1 MNSADSSSMAAVKN
15 ALQKYL
21 TVRNSVFEK
30 NKLGERDIIA
40 LYFDDGV
47 KEATKQRFED
57 VGIKVKNTGYNPADD
72 VKKPY
77 ELIEYDR
84 DRLGQAYDAAY
95 EAVNSY
101 LLGRQSLFKYG
112 RGKARLKQVESLK
125 ERLKLDNMRFWLS
138 SSRRNL
144 LNSYDFKYDVQKS
157 EDGDFENMRKA
168 AFPTWLRMVRLNDMN
183 TKGDMARAILEK
195 RQREQGKLPGIGE
208 RMALSLIRGMKK
220 GGNYIGMGWSFAGGL
235 IDRGLGLAT
244 MLAANTLELAGKVIK
259 APLKLMSGAFNKLSA
274 AFGQK
279 KRWRMDYSLTSGWK
293 SIDDGRRIFRRYL
306 KGACILPA
314 AVIESVTRGI
324 PYIFG
329 HHFKSGVYKRT
340 SRWSKDIFDDVK
352 NVFGSISGKKY
363 DIQDRAYEEMKMAG
377 GYFQDKDGSLEFYRV
392 DEKSD
397 QAEEEED
404 KEHDY
409 VIKQLDENIRRRK
422 DRKNKFKK
430 TEEDVKNELAS
441 GEISTKLAEEFK
453 KIDKQYG
460 KGVPKKDILD
470 IKQTAAIIE
479 KISDQTVGNALS
491 EEMQNEASSF
501 KGVDSRTH
509 AVLMRPVNLNK
520 EGKPLTKDDETNLWL
535 NELDHNGYRSGK
547 VSDRKP
553 HLDFVAKEAM
563 GLMFTSKQLKDEK
576 YIRSHRAKAI
586 RALSFFHGLINTYTR
601 HEKYYLTQADPEIRI
616 FMYLVAGSG
625 TYIERLNKAV
635 SGALMSEGFTYSMF
649 PGSSSLGFVFVNYR
663 DGREYKVIK
672 KYNKQMCKLP
682 SQVGQEAIGLY
693 GELEEQEEQYDI
705 NDYDNL
711 EQLLDK
717 VDKTIKKSDISSAQS
732 YRCRDLFEKNDGK
745 VDAAKLD
752 EESVRSL
759 DEYDK
764 NIDKQAYKD
773 RMLKEIDDYVKT
785 SGKVGFAP
793 GIIDDLS

>member
-1 MNSADSSSMAAVKN
+1 M
-15 ALQKYL
+15 
-21 TVRNSVFEK
+21 
-30 NKLGERDIIA
+30 
-40 LYFDDGV
+40 
-47 KEATKQRFED
+47 
-57 VGIKVKNTGYNPADD
+57 
-72 VKKPY
+72 
-77 ELIEYDR
+77 
-84 DRLGQAYDAAY
+84 
-95 EAVNSY
+95 
-101 LLGRQSLFKYG
+101 
-112 RGKARLKQVESLK
+112 
-125 ERLKLDNMRFWLS
+125 
-138 SSRRNL
+138 
-144 LNSYDFKYDVQKS
+144 
-157 EDGDFENMRKA
+157 
-168 AFPTWLRMVRLNDMN
+168 
-183 TKGDMARAILEK
+183 
-195 RQREQGKLPGIGE
+195 
-208 RMALSLIRGMKK
+208 
-220 GGNYIGMGWSFAGGL
+220 
-235 IDRGLGLAT
+235 
-244 MLAANTLELAGKVIK
+244 
-259 APLKLMSGAFNKLSA
+259 
-274 AFGQK
+274 
-279 KRWRMDYSLTSGWK
+279 
-293 SIDDGRRIFRRYL
+293 
-306 KGACILPA
+306 
-314 AVIESVTRGI
+314 
-324 PYIFG
+324 
-329 HHFKSGVYKRT
+329 
-340 SRWSKDIFDDVK
+340 
-352 NVFGSISGKKY
+352 
-363 DIQDRAYEEMKMAG
+363 
-377 GYFQDKDGSLEFYRV
+377 
-392 DEKSD
+392 
-397 QAEEEED
+397 
-404 KEHDY
+404 
-409 VIKQLDENIRRRK
+409 
-422 DRKNKFKK
+422 
-430 TEEDVKNELAS
+430 
-441 GEISTKLAEEFK
+441 
-453 KIDKQYG
+453 
-460 KGVPKKDILD
+460 
-470 IKQTAAIIE
+470 
-479 KISDQTVGNALS
+479 GNALS

-563 GLMFTSKQLKDEK
+563 GLMFTSKHLKDEK

-693 GELEEQEEQYDI
+693 DELEEQEEQYDI